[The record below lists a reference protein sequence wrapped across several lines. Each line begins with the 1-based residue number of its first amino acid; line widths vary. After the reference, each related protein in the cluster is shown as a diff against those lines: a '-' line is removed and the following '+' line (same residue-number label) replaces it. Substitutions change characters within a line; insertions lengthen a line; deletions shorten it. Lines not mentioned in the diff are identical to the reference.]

1 MISHKKYG
9 FCSKLFVDFTKYF
22 GVRAN
27 LTFLRTVHS
36 VEITENFSHAFLTKI
51 SWNQRF
57 YLRSY

>member
-51 SWNQRF
+51 SRRQRF
-57 YLRSY
+57 